1 MFTCSACLRRALRN
15 LAIATSNSPAQLTV
29 SPLPS
34 TIQPAVT
41 FVRSHA
47 TYQSISKGHHRHALY
62 KALEK
67 NKQQQVTKRG
77 PENPRE
83 KKRAKDREARE
94 HNRLRLL
101 TDSARADH
109 SRAMQR
115 EAKFLVDP
123 LKLAETV
130 VTKLKNDDFNGAIE
144 LVRASEK
151 ALNGMPVDNVV
162 SWNHII
168 DWLMSQNSPSVAWK
182 VFNEVR

>member
-1 MFTCSACLRRALRN
+1 
-15 LAIATSNSPAQLTV
+15 
-29 SPLPS
+29 
-34 TIQPAVT
+34 
-41 FVRSHA
+41 
-47 TYQSISKGHHRHALY
+47 
-62 KALEK
+62 
-67 NKQQQVTKRG
+67 
-77 PENPRE
+77 
-83 KKRAKDREARE
+83 
-94 HNRLRLL
+94 
-101 TDSARADH
+101 
-109 SRAMQR
+109 MQR